1 MESYVVNRRQVV
13 IGGVIAA
20 FTALWKPIA
29 ALADAEPDAAQGAN
43 VVLDVACLGHTFT
56 GNLKDAL
63 YLDGGDFRGVDFYV
77 EGNLYH
83 SGTLPTG
90 DGFDPASIP
99 AAGHWFCR
107 GHLIFNS
114 DRPLPHTLTLQ
125 EYLFDRITPEQPS
138 PPDQLVSSGVEG
150 GIPLATRS
158 VIGGAGRYR
167 GARGE
172 VIQQMLGSN
181 KTRIDSLGMN
191 APNLRFY
198 FKV

>member
-1 MESYVVNRRQVV
+1 MENYVVNRRQVV
-13 IGGVIAA
+13 TGGVIAA

-29 ALADAEPDAAQGAN
+29 ALADTVPDAAQGAS

-63 YLDGGDFRGVDFYV
+63 NLDGGDFRGVDFFV
-77 EGNLYH
+77 EGTLYP
-83 SGTLPTG
+83 SGTIAAG
-90 DGFDPASIP
+90 DGFDPSSVP
-99 AAGHWFCR
+99 AVGHWFCR
-107 GHLIFNS
+107 GHLIFNA

-172 VIQQMLGSN
+172 VIQQMIGSN
-181 KTRIDSLGMN
+181 KTRIETLGMN